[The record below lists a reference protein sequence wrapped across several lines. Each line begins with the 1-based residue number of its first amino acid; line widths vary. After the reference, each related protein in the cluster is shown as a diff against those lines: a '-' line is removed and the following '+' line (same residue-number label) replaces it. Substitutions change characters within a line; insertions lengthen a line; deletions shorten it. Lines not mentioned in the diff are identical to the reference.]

1 MQTSAMLVVSNTSP
15 LSNLAIIGRLEL
27 VCEQLG
33 GVLIPPAVQAELSM
47 NPKSNARAALE
58 AALQQGWIR
67 VMVLARPVPPDLLLA
82 LDPGEAEALS
92 LALQV
97 KAGLVLLDESAA
109 RAKAAQ
115 LDLRLTGA
123 LGILRWARRTNRIPS
138 LKAEIQ
144 RLRNEAR
151 FFISPALEKGLLIS
165 VGE

>member
-1 MQTSAMLVVSNTSP
+1 MLTFAMLVVSNTSP

-27 VCEQLG
+27 VREQLG
-33 GVLIPPAVQAELSM
+33 EVVVPPTVLAELRL
-47 NPKSNARAALE
+47 NPKSNARASLE
-58 AALQQGWIR
+58 TAFRQGWVK
-67 VMVLARPVPPDLLLA
+67 VMALAGPVLPDLELA

-92 LALQV
+92 LALQT

-109 RAKAAQ
+109 RARAAQ
-115 LDLRLTGA
+115 HGLRFTGV
-123 LGILRWARRTNRIPS
+123 LGILRWARRSNRIPS

-144 RLRNEAR
+144 QLRNEAR